1 MRIDAAVVAAVVL
14 LVATGKAQVS
24 SRPESSAALTSSV
37 SSSDESSRVPN
48 TNISTVAGPGDPN
61 IAAMFDGSYRGP
73 LLPALVPTPAREYR
87 RQAAA
92 SSSTVNVSNE
102 LATICRRALLTAL
115 TSVRSSDCS
124 SVPRLQRVAL
134 CRRQWR
140 KLHCMSKSRSVA
152 IAAGVV

>member
-92 SSSTVNVSNE
+92 SSSTVNYAAATVPVCPAYNGSLYADDNGANYIVNCGYSNTGSNE
-102 LATICRRALLTAL
+102 IRKG
-115 TSVRSSDCS
+115 
-124 SVPRLQRVAL
+124 LQEASTHRE
-134 CRRQWR
+134 
-140 KLHCMSKSRSVA
+140 SP
-152 IAAGVV
+152 